1 MLLTPVWFSLGNALA
16 NPGLGTAVA
25 ARGAGWFRGHGG
37 SGIVARTQR
46 TPRRPA
52 KGAALL
58 AIGAILCAGTAGCGH
73 AAHPGQP
80 TAMTTE
86 HQPGS
91 PDGGPIPLP

>member
-52 KGAALL
+52 SGR
-58 AIGAILCAGTAGCGH
+58 
-73 AAHPGQP
+73 
-80 TAMTTE
+80 
-86 HQPGS
+86 
-91 PDGGPIPLP
+91 